1 MSNITLIVNTVALWV
16 IVVCQILESKQFIRS
31 RKDMGELI
39 KKNAELGKNNAELR
53 KKNAELGLAFNA
65 LDLRIKNL
73 EERLSD
79 SAITEV
85 QQKQAKIKFELT
97 RIDKTASNNRE
108 KIMALQEKNRKQ
120 DLFNRDFDRAIK
132 RVGKK

>member
-16 IVVCQILESKQFIRS
+16 IVICQILESKQFIRS

-39 KKNAELGKNNAELR
+39 KKNAELTKNNAELR

-85 QQKQAKIKFELT
+85 QEKQAEIKFELT

-108 KIMALQEKNRKQ
+108 KIMALQERNKDQQEYNA
-120 DLFNRDFDRAIK
+120 DFAKAIR

>member
-1 MSNITLIVNTVALWV
+1 MSNITLIINTVALWV
-16 IVVCQILESKQFIRS
+16 IIVCQVLESKQFS
-31 RKDMGELI
+31 RTRKGFGELI
-39 KKNAELGKNNAELR
+39 KRNAELG

-79 SAITEV
+79 SAIQEV
-85 QQKQAKIKFELT
+85 QEKQSEIKYELT

-108 KIMALQEKNRKQ
+108 KIMALQERNKDQQKYNA
-120 DLFNRDFDRAIK
+120 DFAKAIR

>member
-1 MSNITLIVNTVALWV
+1 MSNITLIINTVALWV
-16 IVVCQILESKQFIRS
+16 IIVCQILESKQFSRT
-31 RKDMGELI
+31 RKDFGELI
-39 KKNAELGKNNAELR
+39 KRNAELGKKNAELELD
-53 KKNAELGLAFNA
+53 FNA

-79 SAITEV
+79 SAIQEV
-85 QQKQAKIKFELT
+85 QEKQSEIKYELT

-108 KIMALQEKNRKQ
+108 KIMALQERNKDQQKYNA
-120 DLFNRDFDRAIK
+120 DFAKAIR

>member
-1 MSNITLIVNTVALWV
+1 MSNIALIINTVALWV
-16 IVVCQILESKQFIRS
+16 IVVCQILENRNFKQIRKFNGDLIAKNIKLQS
-31 RKDMGELI
+31 ELTV
-39 KKNAELGKNNAELR
+39 LGH
-53 KKNAELGLAFNA
+53 
-65 LDLRIKNL
+65 RISSL

-79 SAITEV
+79 SAITEA
-85 QQKQAKIKFELT
+85 QQKQAEIKFELT

-120 DLFNRDFDRAIK
+120 DLFNKDFDRAIK

>member
-16 IVVCQILESKQFIRS
+16 IVVCQILESKQFIKS
-31 RKDMGELI
+31 RKAMGELI
-39 KKNAELGKNNAELR
+39 KKNAELR
-53 KKNAELGLAFNA
+53 KKNAELGLTFNA

-85 QQKQAKIKFELT
+85 QQKQAEIKFELA
-97 RIDKTASNNRE
+97 RVDKTASNNRE
-108 KIMALQEKNRKQ
+108 KIMALQERNKDQQKYNA
-120 DLFNRDFDRAIK
+120 DFAKAIR

>member
-16 IVVCQILESKQFIRS
+16 IVVCQILESKQFIKS

-39 KKNAELGKNNAELR
+39 KKNAELR
-53 KKNAELGLAFNA
+53 KKNAELGLTFNA

-85 QQKQAKIKFELT
+85 QQKQAEIKFELA
-97 RIDKTASNNRE
+97 RVDKTASNNRE
-108 KIMALQEKNRKQ
+108 KIMALQERNKDQQKYNA
-120 DLFNRDFDRAIK
+120 DFAKAIR

>member
-1 MSNITLIVNTVALWV
+1 MSNITLVVNTVALWV

-39 KKNAELGKNNAELR
+39 KKNAELGQT
-53 KKNAELGLAFNA
+53 FNA
-65 LDLRIKNL
+65 LYDLRIKNL

-85 QQKQAKIKFELT
+85 QEKQAEIKFELT

-108 KIMALQEKNRKQ
+108 KIMALQERNKDQQEYNA
-120 DLFNRDFDRAIK
+120 DFAKAIR

>member
-1 MSNITLIVNTVALWV
+1 MSNITLIINTVALWV
-16 IVVCQILESKQFIRS
+16 IIVCQILESKQFSRT
-31 RKDMGELI
+31 RKDFGELI
-39 KKNAELGKNNAELR
+39 KRNAELG

-79 SAITEV
+79 SAIQEV
-85 QQKQAKIKFELT
+85 QEKQSEIKYELT

-120 DLFNRDFDRAIK
+120 DLFNKDFDRAIK
-132 RVGKK
+132 RVGKRK

>member
-1 MSNITLIVNTVALWV
+1 
-16 IVVCQILESKQFIRS
+16 
-31 RKDMGELI
+31 MGELI
-39 KKNAELGKNNAELR
+39 KKNAELG

-79 SAITEV
+79 SAIQEV
-85 QQKQAKIKFELT
+85 QEKQSEIKYELT

-108 KIMALQEKNRKQ
+108 KIMALREANRNQ
-120 DLFNRDFDRAIK
+120 QRFNKDFDRAIK
-132 RVGKK
+132 RVSKRR

>member
-1 MSNITLIVNTVALWV
+1 MSNITLIINTVALWV
-16 IVVCQILESKQFIRS
+16 IIVCQVLESKQFSRS

-39 KKNAELGKNNAELR
+39 KKNTELG
-53 KKNAELGLAFNA
+53 KKNAELGLAFNT

-79 SAITEV
+79 SAIQEV
-85 QQKQAKIKFELT
+85 QEKQSEIKYELT

-108 KIMALQEKNRKQ
+108 KIMALQERNKDQQKYNA
-120 DLFNRDFDRAIK
+120 DFAKAIR

>member
-1 MSNITLIVNTVALWV
+1 MSNITLIFNTAALWV
-16 IVVCQILESKQFIRS
+16 IVVFQILECKQFIRS
-31 RKDMGELI
+31 RKDMGELT
-39 KKNAELGKNNAELR
+39 KKNAELR

-85 QQKQAKIKFELT
+85 QQKQAEIKFELT

-108 KIMALQEKNRKQ
+108 KIMALQERNKDQQEYNA
-120 DLFNRDFDRAIK
+120 DFAKAIR

>member
-1 MSNITLIVNTVALWV
+1 MSNITLVINTVALWV
-16 IVVCQILESKQFIRS
+16 IIVCQILEIKQLIRS
-31 RKDMGELI
+31 RKDMCELI
-39 KKNAELGKNNAELR
+39 NKNEQLG

-79 SAITEV
+79 SAIQEV
-85 QQKQAKIKFELT
+85 QEKQSEIKYELT

-108 KIMALQEKNRKQ
+108 KIMALQERNKDQQKYNA
-120 DLFNRDFDRAIK
+120 DFAKVIR

>member
-1 MSNITLIVNTVALWV
+1 MNDITLIINTVALWG
-16 IVVCQILESKQFIRS
+16 IIVCQVLESKQFSRI

-39 KKNAELGKNNAELR
+39 KKNVELG

-79 SAITEV
+79 SAIQEV
-85 QQKQAKIKFELT
+85 QEKQSEIKHELA
-97 RIDKTASNNRE
+97 RIDNNASNNRE
-108 KIMALQEKNRKQ
+108 KIMALQDKNRKQ
-120 DLFNRDFDRAIK
+120 DQFNKDFDRAIK
-132 RVGKK
+132 RVGKRK

>member
-1 MSNITLIVNTVALWV
+1 MKGRSKKGWELLVSNWALIINTVALWV

-39 KKNAELGKNNAELR
+39 KKNAELG
-53 KKNAELGLAFNA
+53 LAFNA

-85 QQKQAKIKFELT
+85 QEKQAEIKFELI

-108 KIMALQEKNRKQ
+108 KIMALQERNKDQQKYNA
-120 DLFNRDFDRAIK
+120 DFAKAIR